1 MSDLASFDSKQLRN
15 ALGAFPTGV
24 TIVTTRDAEG
34 KLHGVTANSFSSVSL
49 DPPLVLWSQALT
61 SKSYP
66 AFRDSGH
73 FAVNILAEDQLVLSN
88 HFARSVPD
96 KFTGIEHSLGMGDVP
111 VLPGSAA
118 HLECTKVA
126 TYPGGDHVVYL
137 GRVERISHSG
147 RRALA
152 FAGGRYAVAYAHDL
166 GPLSLRLGK
175 IAPVPVQAVRIASDA
190 LPRLCRMVGD
200 HTLCLAVWGN
210 HGPTAI
216 RWEASRLPVSEN
228 LPTGLVMSVTQSA
241 TGHAFAAF
249 LPPEATR
256 PLVEEEL
263 RSAAGARPDAA
274 QLFEAEVAETRR
286 CGVARVADAEA
297 SPLHMAAT
305 TAFSAPVTD
314 ADGAMVMALSM
325 VSPASR
331 LDPDRDGPALRALQ
345 AAARDLS
352 ARIGS

>member
-24 TIVTTRDAEG
+24 TILTTRDAEG
-34 KLHGVTANSFSSVSL
+34 ELHGVTANSFSSVSL
-49 DPPLVLWSQALT
+49 DPPLVLWSKAIT

-96 KFTGIEHSLGMGDVP
+96 KFMGIEHSLGMGAVP

-166 GPLSLRLGK
+166 GPLSLRLGTV
-175 IAPVPVQAVRIASDA
+175 APVPVRAVRIASDV
-190 LPRLCRMVGD
+190 LPRLCRIVGD
-200 HTLCLAVWGN
+200 HTLCLAIWGN

-216 RWEASRLPVSEN
+216 RWE
-228 LPTGLVMSVTQSA
+228 
-241 TGHAFAAF
+241 
-249 LPPEATR
+249 
-256 PLVEEEL
+256 
-263 RSAAGARPDAA
+263 
-274 QLFEAEVAETRR
+274 
-286 CGVARVADAEA
+286 
-297 SPLHMAAT
+297 
-305 TAFSAPVTD
+305 
-314 ADGAMVMALSM
+314 
-325 VSPASR
+325 
-331 LDPDRDGPALRALQ
+331 ALQ

-352 ARIGS
+352 ARIGSYAASLPAMSRSGLPSVVRCSMSSCAWATCSMA